1 MVLAQLADRVRRL
14 RRVEYEQM
22 VELGM
27 FHNERVE
34 LLRGYIVQ
42 MSPRKSR
49 HAGAV
54 QSLNHFFVLAL
65 VAPGRA
71 SVRVQLP
78 LAVGDDSEPEPDIA
92 LVPPGEYRDH
102 HPDTAFLVVEVAET
116 SLLEDRAKAEIYASG
131 GIPEY
136 WIADTVHGL
145 VEAHTDIV
153 DGLYTRVTPYHHGQ
167 TLSPAAFPDLALRIE
182 DILGRKP

>member
-1 MVLAQLADRVRRL
+1 MVLPQLADRIRPL

-27 FHNERVE
+27 FRNERVE
-34 LLRGYIVQ
+34 LLSGYIVQ
-42 MSPRKSR
+42 MSPQKSR

-54 QSLNHFFVLAL
+54 QSLNHIFVLGL
-65 VAPGRA
+65 VASGRA

-92 LVPPGEYRDH
+92 LVPSGEYRDR
-102 HPDTAFLVVEVAET
+102 HPDAAFLVVEVAET
-116 SLLEDRAKAEIYASG
+116 SLREDRAKAEIYAAG

-136 WIADTVHGL
+136 WIADTEHGL

-153 DGLYTRVTPYHHGQ
+153 GGVYTRVTPFRHGQ
-167 TLSPAAFPDLALRIE
+167 TLAPTAFPDLAVRVD
-182 DILGRKP
+182 DILGPKP

>member
-1 MVLAQLADRVRRL
+1 MVLAALADRVRPL

-22 VELGM
+22 VDMGL
-27 FHNERVE
+27 FRNERVE
-34 LLRGYIVQ
+34 LLRGYVVQ
-42 MSPRKSR
+42 MSPQKSR
-49 HAGAV
+49 HGGAV

-65 VAPGRA
+65 VASRRA

-92 LVPPGEYRDH
+92 LVPPEEYRDR

-116 SLLEDRAKAEIYASG
+116 SLKEDRAKAEIYASG

-145 VEAHTDIV
+145 VEVYTDIV
-153 DGLYTRVTPYHHGQ
+153 DGVYARVTPFRHGQ
-167 TLSPAAFPDLALRIE
+167 TLSPGAFPDLAIRVE
-182 DILGRKP
+182 DILGSKP